1 MVQYHHVHT
10 ATTTQAPPGLSEG
23 TVHHSYTYGSIP
35 LCTSGLSEGSV
46 HHSYTH
52 GSYHYVHQALVKG
65 LYTIFILMVPG
76 SIPSSTFSYF
86 IQVLV
91 KVYCTVYTCSTVF
104 SVHELGGQKF
114 IVSVFIK
121 TAERRDFYT

>member
-1 MVQYHHVHT
+1 MYIQLLLYRHIQALVKVLYTILTLMVLYHYVHKALVKVLYAILILMVQYHH
-10 ATTTQAPPGLSEG
+10 
-23 TVHHSYTYGSIP
+23 
-35 LCTSGLSEGSV
+35 
-46 HHSYTH
+46 
-52 GSYHYVHQALVKG
+52 VHQALVKG

-76 SIPSSTFSYF
+76 SIPSSTFSNF

-121 TAERRDFYT
+121 TAERRDCYIQV